1 MTKKINVAVVG
12 ATGYVGLELVKILS
26 NHANVSII
34 NLCARKN
41 IGKKISFFD
50 KSIKKKLP
58 TITNIDK
65 VNWSKIDLLFLSLPN
80 GEAQK
85 IIVKLYERY
94 NKLKFIDLSADF
106 RLKDQ
111 NQYLKWYKKKHKAKQ
126 LINKSIY
133 SIPEISR
140 KQINNYR
147 IVSNPGCYPTSVQIP
162 LIPLIKKN
170 FLKNTTLRIDSK
182 SGYSGAGKNFNKKF
196 SHKNLYKSIFTYG
209 LNGHRHY
216 IEIKQELET
225 ISKNK
230 IKLTFNP
237 QVIPTFRG
245 ILTSIY
251 IESRKNLSSIK
262 IINILKKYYK
272 KMKFVKINKLNQPIN
287 SGNVINTN
295 NCEIS
300 VCEDKISK
308 KIVIFSVIDNLIK
321 GASGQAT
328 QNMNMMFGLSE
339 SKGLK

>member
-1 MTKKINVAVVG
+1 M
-12 ATGYVGLELVKILS
+12 VKILS

-94 NKLKFIDLSADF
+94 NKLKFMNLSADF

-111 NQYLKWYKKKHKAKQ
+111 NQYLLLTKNIKAAKK
-126 LINKSIY
+126 LIKKSIY

-147 IVSNPGCYPTSVQIP
+147 IVSNLSCYPTSVQIP

-196 SHKNLYKSIFTYG
+196 RHKNLYKSIFTYG

-216 IEIKQELET
+216 IEIKQELES
-225 ISKNK
+225 ISKKNK

-251 IESRKNLSSIK
+251 IESGKNLSSIK
-262 IINILKKYYK
+262 IINILKNITK

-308 KIVIFSVIDNLIK
+308 KIVIFSVI
-321 GASGQAT
+321 G
-328 QNMNMMFGLSE
+328 
-339 SKGLK
+339 